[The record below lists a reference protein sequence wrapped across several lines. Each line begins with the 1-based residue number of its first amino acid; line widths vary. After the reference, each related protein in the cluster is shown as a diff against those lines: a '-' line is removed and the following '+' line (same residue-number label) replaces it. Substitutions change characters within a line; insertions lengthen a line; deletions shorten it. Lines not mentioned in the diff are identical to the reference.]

1 MKIPR
6 WWLLV
11 ALQILTI
18 PAFAQTVQFKFAGGT
33 IEDGALKTLME
44 SNISALL
51 SEINRAGDSGTT
63 LNFSGINISPE
74 AKKRLSALW
83 EYDAQFVCDKS
94 ANISKCLE
102 DFQGFQVRSIPITMK
117 RVSPDYNLSPHREL
131 TISLNKY
138 GLITGVRPAWELHE
152 DVSRLLTSPGGGAD
166 AHKRREI
173 LKSVEELRNFY
184 NEKNIGALND
194 LYSDDTLI
202 ISEINSKNGGGDKAK
217 YKVLT
222 KAEYLDQLSEIF
234 RNNNLISVDF
244 NHIAVVAHNAKPNI
258 YGVTLHQKWQTDT
271 YMDDGWLFLLWDF
284 NDPEAPQIRVRTW
297 QTEQSVDSDGILT
310 LDDFFID

>member
-18 PAFAQTVQFKFAGGT
+18 PAFADGT
-33 IEDGALKTLME
+33 IEDGALKTPVE
-44 SNISALL
+44 SGSVHT
-51 SEINRAGDSGTT
+51 RT
-63 LNFSGINISPE
+63 
-74 AKKRLSALW
+74 
-83 EYDAQFVCDKS
+83 
-94 ANISKCLE
+94 
-102 DFQGFQVRSIPITMK
+102 
-117 RVSPDYNLSPHREL
+117 
-131 TISLNKY
+131 
-138 GLITGVRPAWELHE
+138 
-152 DVSRLLTSPGGGAD
+152 
-166 AHKRREI
+166 RREI

-184 NEKNIGALND
+184 NEKNIGAIND
-194 LYSDDTLI
+194 LYCDDTLI
-202 ISEINSKNGGGDKAK
+202 ISGINSKNGGGDKAK

-222 KAEYLDQLSEIF
+222 KAEYLNQLSEIF

-258 YGVTLHQKWQTDT
+258 YGVTLHQKWETDT
-271 YMDDGWLFLLWDF
+271 YRDNGWLFMIWDF
-284 NDPEAPQIRVRTW
+284 NNPNAPQIRVRTW